1 MGVINRAR
9 LTRLQVHMPC
19 LKTRPQ
25 PGHRGTQER
34 LLPISQKG
42 SLSLQTDLAAA
53 WGLEPG
59 TWGLW
64 VCGGRGGAT
73 LQPRVRCRGGRG
85 VQSHPTLGLTCWGD
99 GDSCSPGPD
108 EPQRTSSV
116 LPEAPPHPA
125 CSCVLLGSGGAG
137 EGLVGFVG
145 NGTNAGVSLGG
156 LHSCSS
162 ADGSEGWAR
171 PPLLRVRQR
180 SRRFRATLGGRKVPE
195 ADHEGPVTWLVWV
208 PHSPHSD
215 VLQAR
220 AGVGGVL

>member
-1 MGVINRAR
+1 
-9 LTRLQVHMPC
+9 MPR

-116 LPEAPPHPA
+116 LPEAPRPPPPPA
-125 CSCVLLGSGGAG
+125 PVSSRAVVGRERVLWVLWATGQMLGSRWEACAAVGLRMALKAG
-137 EGLVGFVG
+137 PGPP
-145 NGTNAGVSLGG
+145 
-156 LHSCSS
+156 SS
-162 ADGSEGWAR
+162 ECGSAPAD
-171 PPLLRVRQR
+171 
-180 SRRFRATLGGRKVPE
+180 F
-195 ADHEGPVTWLVWV
+195 V
-208 PHSPHSD
+208 PHS
-215 VLQAR
+215 
-220 AGVGGVL
+220 VGGRFQKPIMKDQ